1 MKLRVLF
8 KLIRRLLKAGHKT
21 LIFSQSK
28 LMHDIIENVL
38 NEYGITCYRIDGT
51 VAGRERQLI
60 IDEFNDEKQGEICV
74 CLLTTGS
81 CGVGI
86 TLTGADRVVIFDPSW
101 NPAQD
106 RQAVD
111 RGA

>member
-1 MKLRVLF
+1 M
-8 KLIRRLLKAGHKT
+8 
-21 LIFSQSK
+21 SQ
-28 LMHDIIENVL
+28 DIIQNVL
-38 NEYGITCYRIDGT
+38 GEYGVSSCRIDGT
-51 VAGRERQLI
+51 VSSRDRQYI
-60 IDEFNDEKQGEICV
+60 IDDFNDPGRNEYAV

-111 RGA
+111 RAFRIGQQKDVMVYRFIMASSIEEKMYGK